1 MTRQERMSQQRK
13 GESKL
18 KGIMKDQ
25 ETKKYKDVNGKTLIE
40 KARQRSLVEYQN
52 GWRVKVSNL

>member
-1 MTRQERMSQQRK
+1 MSPDYKPAQMSGMTRQERMSQQRK

-25 ETKKYKDVNGKTLIE
+25 ETKKYKDATGVNPDQK
-40 KARQRSLVEYQN
+40 
-52 GWRVKVSNL
+52 